1 MFSPRRMNTNHVNV
15 FARDDQY
22 NQCPYFHQG
31 GSNKP
36 RQCFRQGGPIQPMS
50 VFSPRRTR
58 TDNVSIFTME
68 DQNMNYI
75 LFSPRRMKFEGL
87 VMSFGASNVFY
98 GRRMLISSFAR
109 PPCHNGGTRFRHF
122 PVRPR
127 ALTCARPQNLTRTC
141 PTARGDEAARQIA
154 CARSVR
160 AVRGVAARTGCHG
173 GDLARNFCPPRVS
186 TYRCQLTH
194 KPS

>member
-1 MFSPRRMNTNHVNV
+1 LYLVNI
-15 FARDDQY
+15 FARGDPTRVQY
-22 NQCPYFHQG
+22 
-31 GSNKP
+31 
-36 RQCFRQGGPIQPMS
+36 I
-50 VFSPRRTR
+50 FSPRRTK
-58 TDNVSIFTME
+58 
-68 DQNMNYI
+68 
-75 LFSPRRMKFEGL
+75 LKGL

-98 GRRMLISSFAR
+98 GLGMLISSFAR

-127 ALTCARPQNLTRTC
+127 ALACARPQNRTRSC
-141 PTARGDEAARQIA
+141 PTASGDEAARQTA

-160 AVRGVAARTGCHG
+160 AVRGVPARTGCHG
-173 GDLARNFCPPRVS
+173 GALARNLSPSRAS

>member
-1 MFSPRRMNTNHVNV
+1 MSSSGLNCQFPAPRAHR
-15 FARDDQY
+15 
-22 NQCPYFHQG
+22 QG
-31 GSNKP
+31 GSEMDYARVFAKETGL
-36 RQCFRQGGPIQPMS
+36 QGPLM
-50 VFSPRRTR
+50 
-58 TDNVSIFTME
+58 
-68 DQNMNYI
+68 
-75 LFSPRRMKFEGL
+75 L
-87 VMSFGASNVFY
+87 FGASNVFY

-109 PPCHNGGTRFRHF
+109 SPCHNGDTRFRDF
-122 PVRPR
+122 RARPR
-127 ALTCARPQNLTRTC
+127 ALSCARPQNLTRTC

-160 AVRGVAARTGCHG
+160 AVRGVPGRTSCHG